1 MGYYNCNKYQI
12 VKNKGMV
19 MKLFKSFAVLGLTVF
34 SGLFADTLVDA
45 ENFNVTLK
53 VASAHYL
60 QVNDLDFGFI
70 NPREISGEDGF
81 AMTSTTGNLIAYS
94 NSPSGHYV
102 QIVASDN
109 KYLSSDGYS
118 FLMLGVSPGN
128 NDSIPFYLQ
137 TSLNADG
144 SKATD
149 GARDILPGY
158 IILSADGEDDQH
170 KVTRDLWAVLRDNNV
185 LKSVASD
192 GYIAV
197 LVANHYEN
205 G

>member
-1 MGYYNCNKYQI
+1 
-12 VKNKGMV
+12 
-19 MKLFKSFAVLGLTVF
+19 MKLFKSFAFLGFTAF
-34 SGLFADTLVDA
+34 SGLFAVADTLVDA
-45 ENFNVTLK
+45 EKFNVTLK

-60 QVNDLDFGFI
+60 NVSDLDFGFI
-70 NPREISGEDGF
+70 NPSEINNDDEF
-81 AMTSTTGNLIAYS
+81 ALTSTTGNLVAYS

-102 QIVASDN
+102 QIQPSEE
-109 KYLSSDGYS
+109 KYLSADGFS
-118 FLMLGVSPGN
+118 FLMLGVTPGN

-144 SKATD
+144 SKAPD

-158 IILSADGEDDQH
+158 IILSSSGDDQP
-170 KVTRDLWAVLRDNNV
+170 KVVRDLWAVLRDNGV

-192 GYIAV
+192 GYIGV